1 MLDERQL
8 RALYHVQGYQ
18 RRVARAFNKHEHDVR
33 KKRRLDREKA
43 EKRAA
48 KKPKKN

>member
-1 MLDERQL
+1 ME
-8 RALYHVQGYQ
+8 AVT
-18 RRVARAFNKHEHDVR
+18 AAHEHDLR